1 MNKQRAIEHHPLLYI
16 NQSTFKQTAN
26 MQDLIAVKL
35 NKVKI
40 KHKKSRKKQKNQ

>member
-16 NQSTFKQTAN
+16 DQPSFKQTAN
-26 MQDLIAVKL
+26 MQDVISVKL
-35 NKVKI
+35 YKVKI